1 MREEC
6 QRRMNE
12 PSFPFFYGVF
22 CEVFP
27 GATHCGTGRA
37 RMHLFLICLYFVRRW
52 RWWDTVNSKSGAIS
66 SCPRGHCGC
75 LRRHLFQEEVYKVL
89 GIAAWK
95 GGALW
100 QKIENSISFGWF
112 LFFSLVFRNH
122 TQVYKIKEL
131 WKPLWIILHLE

>member
-52 RWWDTVNSKSGAIS
+52 RWWDTVNSKSGAIFVLS
-66 SCPRGHCGC
+66 SRTLRMSTETSIPGRRIQGIGNSC
-75 LRRHLFQEEVYKVL
+75 LEGRLTVAKNRK
-89 GIAAWK
+89 
-95 GGALW
+95 
-100 QKIENSISFGWF
+100 
-112 LFFSLVFRNH
+112 
-122 TQVYKIKEL
+122 
-131 WKPLWIILHLE
+131 